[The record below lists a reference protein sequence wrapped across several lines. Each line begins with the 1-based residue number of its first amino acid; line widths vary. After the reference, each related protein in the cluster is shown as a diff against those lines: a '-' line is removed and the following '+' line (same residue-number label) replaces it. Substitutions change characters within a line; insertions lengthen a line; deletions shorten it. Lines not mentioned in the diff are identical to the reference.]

1 MTKDQAAHIATGVA
15 KRSKNKIIQ
24 QAVFHGLLTVTIKE
38 NGAGFGCDIEYPS
51 DFPPKYQE
59 AVWDLELQIEEEIRN
74 LQEREKEQ
82 KQANASEELMSNLSD
97 VARIN
102 AGLGTQQ
109 EIQKLCL
116 SYLMAQQ
123 QVSNQN
129 DYISHLEQRLAIID
143 ARGILGGLPAGGDNF
158 SPGGE
163 ENTKGDDQG

>member
-15 KRSKNKIIQ
+15 KRSRNEIIQ
-24 QAVFHGLLTVTIKE
+24 RAIFHGLLTVLITEQDGK
-38 NGAGFGCDIEYPS
+38 FTCDIQHPH
-51 DFPPKYQE
+51 DFPDRYVQ
-59 AVWDLELQIEEEIRN
+59 AVRELETEIEEEIKQ
-74 LQEREKEQ
+74 LQEREKERS
-82 KQANASEELMSNLSD
+82 QASASEELMSNLSD